1 MEYMVGV
8 FLAAGVSL
16 LATLSGL
23 DRARSFYPFLM
34 MVIAS
39 YYALFA
45 IMGDSGRALSLE
57 SIFIVA
63 FIVVSIIG
71 FKLNLWVVVGA
82 LFAHGIYDLFHGH
95 LISNPGVPKWWPGF
109 CLTYDTTAAAY
120 LAWMLRRSK
129 PAKAVP

>member
-1 MEYMVGV
+1 
-8 FLAAGVSL
+8 
-16 LATLSGL
+16 
-23 DRARSFYPFLM
+23 M
-34 MVIAS
+34 MVISS

-45 IMGDSGRALSLE
+45 IMSDSGRALSLE

-71 FKLNLWVVVGA
+71 FKLNLWVIVGA

-129 PAKAVP
+129 PPTAVR